1 MALGDK
7 AAALALSEQA
17 MTVVPLEK
25 DAVDAPVPIEV
36 LARVAAQL

>member
-7 AAALALSEQA
+7 GPVLALSEQA

-25 DAVDAPVPIEV
+25 DAVDGIS
-36 LARVAAQL
+36 RVSAKENL